1 MFKHSIYNLY
11 SMYIYNLDNWCN
23 DMYLL
28 CINLNSLSFCNL
40 CNIGLENNVIII
52 IIITRRWRWFIT
64 YWMTFNFG
72 NNNTRQYVM
81 LSSQNQPHLIKTVM
95 SKCSKMNYCVYFL
108 IKFCGNRHLR
118 DLMHF
123 SCYDNDEADLMPING
138 NQYKQGTSVIITIWI
153 IQEK

>member
-1 MFKHSIYNLY
+1 MFKHYIYNLY
-11 SMYIYNLDNWCN
+11 WMYTYNLDNWCN

-28 CINLNSLSFCNL
+28 CIILNSLSLCNL
-40 CNIGLENNVIII
+40 CSIGLENYVII

-72 NNNTRQYVM
+72 NNSTRKYVM
-81 LSSQNQPHLIKTVM
+81 LPSQNHPHI

-108 IKFCGNRHLR
+108 IKFCGNSHLR

-123 SCYDNDEADLMPING
+123 SCYENDDVDLLPING